1 MPGSSQRNSRN
12 EKRNKKDGEDYI
24 KASSHRDIAIW
35 VGPFALRITRANSCL
50 KKFRQLVGEGWIFM
64 KIKSLRCIQMLQLIR
79 TIISIKKRHTK
90 LVLEVIKRQPW
101 IRVRDQKSN
110 SIPTVSSKGCS
121 CHASCAMY
129 ILIPRPCLVPKKFC
143 TVLVTSN
150 LWTHI

>member
-1 MPGSSQRNSRN
+1 MRSL
-12 EKRNKKDGEDYI
+12 YF
-24 KASSHRDIAIW
+24 A
-35 VGPFALRITRANSCL
+35 FALRITRANSCL

-129 ILIPRPCLVPKKFC
+129 ILIPRPCLGLKIFC
-143 TVLVTSN
+143 QYPSHRIFGHMHEGLNAVEKITNYTVKLISTS
-150 LWTHI
+150 WIF